1 MKSEIFRRYTGFT
14 VKNGGIFMKKNE
26 VSTMSIVTMI
36 MLVISIA
43 LTVINLLAMLKN
55 NRRSEPEL
63 EVDDDW
69 DFSIDDDEDSDAYDD
84 VLSI

>member
-1 MKSEIFRRYTGFT
+1 
-14 VKNGGIFMKKNE
+14 MKKNE

-55 NRRSEPEL
+55 SRCAQPEL
-63 EVDDDW
+63 EIDDDW
-69 DFSIDDDEDSDAYDD
+69 DFSIDDEDDSDAYDD

>member
-1 MKSEIFRRYTGFT
+1 
-14 VKNGGIFMKKNE
+14 MKKNE

-55 NRRSEPEL
+55 SRRAQPEL
-63 EVDDDW
+63 EIDDDW
-69 DFSIDDDEDSDAYDD
+69 DFSIDDEDDSDAYDD

>member
-1 MKSEIFRRYTGFT
+1 
-14 VKNGGIFMKKNE
+14 MKKNE
-26 VSTMSIVTMI
+26 ISTMSIVTMI
-36 MLVISIA
+36 MFVISIA
-43 LTVINLLAMLKN
+43 LTIINLLAMLKN

-69 DFSIDDDEDSDAYDD
+69 DFSIDDDDDSDAYDD

>member
-1 MKSEIFRRYTGFT
+1 MKFFAA
-14 VKNGGIFMKKNE
+14 IFMKQNE
-26 VSTMSIVTMI
+26 ISTMRIVTLL

-55 NRRSEPEL
+55 NRRAEPEL
-63 EVDDDW
+63 EVDEDW
-69 DFSIDDDEDSDAYDD
+69 DFSIDDEDDSDAYDD